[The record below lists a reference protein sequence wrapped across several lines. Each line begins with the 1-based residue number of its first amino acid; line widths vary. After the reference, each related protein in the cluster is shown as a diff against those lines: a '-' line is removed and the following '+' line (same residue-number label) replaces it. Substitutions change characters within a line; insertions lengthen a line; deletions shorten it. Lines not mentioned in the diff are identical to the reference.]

1 MVKFMSPWGPKEE
14 AQIQAV
20 ESYAKLPRN
29 GVRIRHKCWV
39 GDTPPLFATCPWAV
53 LPSPP
58 SKCLPSILRLPDS
71 HTGQASPVYTYSFTS
86 TAGPDLASRSWYIDG
101 VFLHALRLT
110 WKWYTALLWWKWADS
125 RDLWQPR
132 VHSRFAFS
140 MTYITNLVC
149 YQNNYNLNKCAHGIK
164 TNTTSFCHFPPW
176 EKMKSKKNKQ
186 LEELLYLCLLALPQ
200 HPLGVSLHPLGA
212 TQTCASRRN

>member
-1 MVKFMSPWGPKEE
+1 MHSTTLLGWWQERQEYCGHSCGLEKVMCSSEVVMATDIRQMWRECLVKFISKCQVLNKLVKMVKFMSPWGPKEE

-39 GDTPPLFATCPWAV
+39 GDTPPLFATCPWAF

-101 VFLHALRLT
+101 VFLHPLRLT
-110 WKWYTALLWWKWADS
+110 WKWCTALLWWKWADS

-132 VHSRFAFS
+132 VHSRFAF
-140 MTYITNLVC
+140 TNH
-149 YQNNYNLNKCAHGIK
+149 QSPI
-164 TNTTSFCHFPPW
+164 SPI
-176 EKMKSKKNKQ
+176 
-186 LEELLYLCLLALPQ
+186 
-200 HPLGVSLHPLGA
+200 
-212 TQTCASRRN
+212 